1 MVEFWHLKEWSLDQG
16 LLWSHVSRFF
26 TDERQFWLSG
36 TCYRALGVPF
46 GPLRVWE
53 SIVRMLEVDFCVKFS
68 KTLIKFQRAFE
79 RISYNVRDFDPH
91 FWLFEQNSTICARF
105 YQNLFWLFAW
115 PFFSYE
121 SKFWAS
127 RGWFCALKFW
137 FLAFESQ
144 SLLASWSRFLDP
156 WASIFGRWATI
167 EESNWEL
174 WNSSLVLRESIL
186 DLWALRVDFLLIKS
200 ISDLCYPNLDSWEC
214 NVIKI
219 WRIFVHGVFIPQMI
233 GF

>member
-1 MVEFWHLKEWSLDQG
+1 MNVNFGFLGLVIGLWEFLLD
-16 LLWSHVSRFF
+16 L
-26 TDERQFWLSG
+26 
-36 TCYRALGVPF
+36 
-46 GPLRVWE
+46 WE

-68 KTLIKFQRAFE
+68 KILIKFQRAFE

-91 FWLFEQNSTICARF
+91 FRLFEQNSTICARF
-105 YQNLFWLFAW
+105 YQNLFWVFAW

-127 RGWFCALKFW
+127 RGWFCALKFR

-186 DLWALRVDFLLIKS
+186 DLWAQRVDFLLIKS